1 MRRGRRPHTAPMRP
15 RRPPPIRR
23 WTLARATGTG
33 LALGAAALLLAIIGT
48 PNEAMLYL
56 YAGLLA
62 ATALCGA
69 SMLWITAFDMR
80 DRGTSGRM
88 RPIRTFDLA
97 IGATLLLPA
106 AYALARIWPMVSG

>member
-1 MRRGRRPHTAPMRP
+1 MPMRP
-15 RRPPPIRR
+15 RRAPPPIRR

-48 PNEAMLYL
+48 PNAAMLYL
-56 YAGLLA
+56 YAALLA

-88 RPIRTFDLA
+88 RPIRTFDMA
-97 IGATLLLPA
+97 IGLFLL
-106 AYALARIWPMVSG
+106 ALSLWALSRAWPLLELAS